1 MPVLPEPEGPRA
13 GTVGHGPALRL
24 LVVGDSAAAGVGART
39 QDEALCG
46 QLAVALAPMLRLQW
60 QLLAF
65 TGATTAD
72 MLQRLREEPA
82 AKVDV
87 VLTSL
92 GVKTSPVACR

>member
-1 MPVLPEPEGPRA
+1 
-13 GTVGHGPALRL
+13 
-24 LVVGDSAAAGVGART
+24 
-39 QDEALCG
+39 
-46 QLAVALAPMLRLQW
+46 MLRLQW